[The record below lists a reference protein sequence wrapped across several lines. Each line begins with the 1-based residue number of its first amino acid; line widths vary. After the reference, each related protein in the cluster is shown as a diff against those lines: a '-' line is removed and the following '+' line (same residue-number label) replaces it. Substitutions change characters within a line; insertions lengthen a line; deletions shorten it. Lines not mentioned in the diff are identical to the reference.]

1 MTEIAVCIKLHVL
14 PEEKVAFKI
23 AKCYVLPQLRLHILL
38 YLLTLEA
45 CHKSTS
51 TMM

>member
-1 MTEIAVCIKLHVL
+1 MHQIECTSTQED
-14 PEEKVAFKI
+14 KVAFKI
-23 AKCYVLPQLRLHILL
+23 AKCYVPPQLRLYILL